1 MKICKNAFDIRLC
14 PLPRCTK
21 CAIRTKTRPCLW
33 LKALNLQPTLNCG
46 GIRVTSLSDI
56 FKL

>member
-1 MKICKNAFDIRLC
+1 MKICKNNLDIRLC
-14 PLPRCTK
+14 PLPRCSE

-33 LKALNLQPTLNCG
+33 SKAVRLQHILNCG
-46 GIRVTSLSDI
+46 GRRINVLSDI

>member
-1 MKICKNAFDIRLC
+1 MKICKNNLDIRLW
-14 PLPRCTK
+14 PLTRCSV

-33 LKALNLQPTLNCG
+33 VKALGLPETIQCG
-46 GIRVTSLSDI
+46 GISVNVLSDI

>member
-1 MKICKNAFDIRLC
+1 MKICKNEFDIRLC
-14 PLPRCTK
+14 PLPRCPV

-33 LKALNLQPTLNCG
+33 VVAGLPATIQCG
-46 GIRVTSLSDI
+46 GIRVNVLSDI